1 MIKKFIKA
9 FVLKKGVTLA
19 KKKVL
24 PVVMKEVKKRMKK

>member
-1 MIKKFIKA
+1 MIKKLIKA
-9 FVLKKGVTLA
+9 FVLKKGVSVA